1 MADDQKPK
9 PNKWIIFGVLF
20 GLAVLMYS
28 SIMYKIINH
37 GP

>member
-9 PNKWIIFGVLF
+9 FNKWIVFGVLF
-20 GLAVLMYS
+20 GLAAFMYL